1 MCAAAALRLSPR
13 LGRAFFEL
21 AACHEA
27 SGNYD
32 AALRDA
38 ELAKGCV
45 NAEPSYRISEYILST
60 LNPEPRRCT

>member
-32 AALRDA
+32 AALRDV
-38 ELAKGCV
+38 ELAKGWV
-45 NAEPSYRISEYILST
+45 SRGAHKIFISLVFKVA
-60 LNPEPRRCT
+60 R